1 MKLAKLT
8 RAISLLSLACA
19 ALTVSAQDK
28 TIQMASTTST
38 EQSGLFAHLLPKFQA
53 ATGITVKVT
62 AVGTGQAIDI
72 AKRGDADVLF
82 VHNQSAEEKFVA
94 AGYSVKR
101 YPVMYNDFVL
111 IGPKADPAN
120 VAGNDITAALKK
132 IASVNASF
140 ISRGDRSGT
149 HSAELRHWDAAGLK
163 DAQGKGYR
171 ACGCGMGPA
180 LNMASAMNAYVL
192 SDRATWLNFGNPGD
206 LKILVSGDKRLFNQ
220 YGVDDHHP
228 VLIEQAMRKLL
239 WTGSRHPRVKAQ
251 STPTKLRGNPFSSPT
266 PTHVNCALS

>member
-8 RAISLLSLACA
+8 RAVSLLSFACA
-19 ALTVSAQDK
+19 ALTVLAQDK

-82 VHNQSAEEKFVA
+82 VHNQSAEERFVSE
-94 AGYSVKR
+94 GYSVKR

-120 VAGNDITAALKK
+120 VAGYDITAALKK
-132 IASVNASF
+132 IASVNGPF

-149 HSAELRHWDAAGLK
+149 HSAELRH
-163 DAQGKGYR
+163 
-171 ACGCGMGPA
+171 
-180 LNMASAMNAYVL
+180 
-192 SDRATWLNFGNPGD
+192 
-206 LKILVSGDKRLFNQ
+206 
-220 YGVDDHHP
+220 
-228 VLIEQAMRKLL
+228 
-239 WTGSRHPRVKAQ
+239 
-251 STPTKLRGNPFSSPT
+251 
-266 PTHVNCALS
+266 

>member
-1 MKLAKLT
+1 MKLFKFS
-8 RAISLLSLACA
+8 RSVFLLCLASV

-94 AGYSVKR
+94 EGYSVKR

-132 IASVNASF
+132 IASGNASF

-163 DAQGKGYR
+163 GAQGKGYR

-220 YGVDDHHP
+220 YGVMVVNPAKHP
-228 VLIEQAMRKLL
+228 
-239 WTGSRHPRVKAQ
+239 
-251 STPTKLRGNPFSSPT
+251 
-266 PTHVNCALS
+266 HVNAADAQTFVDWITSPKGQSAIDTYKIKGESLFFANADAR